1 MKLSMLL
8 KVLGIVV
15 AAAIFWMALKSVD
28 GFLANHVVSYSS
40 FAKPDEPNWKERKAY
55 WLDKFAQQDQKTE
68 WVKFV
73 EDGLRSD
80 RDEYA
85 KALDLAYSGLIAVV
99 ELKRQAALDAKGIEV
114 TGQVFQVVK
123 KDALLD
129 EITGIP
135 IGREDYYGYMGGIVL
150 IEGIGPGVVD
160 GSRWSGYVKL
170 VGTRTYKTTDLVKFI
185 AGPSKKVLVFI
196 PVAPSELKKCDREAG
211 FLSER
216 LTAIHAAQKKEVA
229 IAWQTGDEIDAELK
243 AGEIDAKER
252 AEKKAA
258 KEAAA
263 KAKAE
268 AERVIAEAKAK
279 ELVRLAKEAKDKVD
293 ALADFQAKERA
304 EEYAAI
310 KAKADAET
318 AAEIA
323 AKAKEAAD
331 RAKEEAEAAMLIDDL
346 KAKDLPPEPVQDAP
360 KTKPVKVVFAPK
372 DWLTGTWQ
380 YKDGSRIWYR
390 DYANGKFRVRVG
402 RRVEWVGVYSI
413 LSPTEAI
420 SEGAGSKQG
429 ITLRQDGTLN
439 IAGKYRASRVAD
451 YLTGR

>member
-1 MKLSMLL
+1 MLL
-8 KVLGIVV
+8 KVLCIIVAV
-15 AAAIFWMALKSVD
+15 AAFFWMAFKSVD
-28 GFLANHVVSYSS
+28 WFLANHVVSYSS
-40 FAKPDEPNWKERKAY
+40 FAKPGEPNWKERKAY

-73 EDGLRSD
+73 EGGLRSD

-85 KALDLAYSGLIAVV
+85 KALDLAYSGLIAEV

-123 KDALLD
+123 KDALLV
-129 EITGIP
+129 ETTGIP

-170 VGTRTYKTTDLVKFI
+170 VGTRTCKMTDLIKFI
-185 AGPSKKVLVFI
+185 AGPSKVLVFV
-196 PVAPSELKKCDREAG
+196 PVSPSELKRCDREAG

-258 KEAAA
+258 KEAAD

-268 AERVIAEAKAK
+268 AERVFAEAKAK
-279 ELVRLAKEAKDKVD
+279 ELARLAKEAKDKVD

-346 KAKDLPPEPVQDAP
+346 KAKDLPPEPVQDVP
-360 KTKPVKVVFAPK
+360 KTKPVKGVFAPK

>member
-1 MKLSMLL
+1 MKIRCPNCGYEGSAKKGNIEEDAKLHAVGGLWLLFLVLFFVSFVFWPLFLVAVPGLVYLLLVAAKDLSGKVSYHCPACKYPYPLL
-8 KVLGIVV
+8 LPSPEAKNPLQPRSLSLVPPPIPSVEKKVVKVEPASPLPPRVESKTHAVCFSHRPGRDFKRRSAKDFPIVV
-15 AAAIFWMALKSVD
+15 GVVAIFFIGIIVGGWFLFDTFASIRASREAEAAKIVALAV
-28 GFLANHVVSYSS
+28 
-40 FAKPDEPNWKERKAY
+40 KA
-55 WLDKFAQQDQKTE
+55 E
-68 WVKFV
+68 
-73 EDGLRSD
+73 ED
-80 RDEYA
+80 A
-85 KALDLAYSGLIAVV
+85 KANKAAQ
-99 ELKRQAALDAKGIEV
+99 QAAL
-114 TGQVFQVVK
+114 
-123 KDALLD
+123 
-129 EITGIP
+129 
-135 IGREDYYGYMGGIVL
+135 
-150 IEGIGPGVVD
+150 
-160 GSRWSGYVKL
+160 
-170 VGTRTYKTTDLVKFI
+170 
-185 AGPSKKVLVFI
+185 
-196 PVAPSELKKCDREAG
+196 VAAIN
-211 FLSER
+211 ER
-216 LTAIHAAQKKEVA
+216 ARL
-229 IAWQTGDEIDAELK
+229 
-243 AGEIDAKER
+243 AKEEKDKADAM
-252 AEKKAA
+252 AETKA
-258 KEAAA
+258 
-263 KAKAE
+263 
-268 AERVIAEAKAK
+268 I
-279 ELVRLAKEAKDKVD
+279 ELARLAKEAKDKVD

-304 EEYAAI
+304 EARAAI

-346 KAKDLPPEPVQDAP
+346 KAKDLPPEPVQDVP